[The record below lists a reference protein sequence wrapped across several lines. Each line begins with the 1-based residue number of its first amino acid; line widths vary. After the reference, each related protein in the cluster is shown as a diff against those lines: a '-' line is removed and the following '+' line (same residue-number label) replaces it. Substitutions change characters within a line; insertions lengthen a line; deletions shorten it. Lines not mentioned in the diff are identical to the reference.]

1 MSSTEFSFEALEA
14 TAPVAAPPARGENG
28 PDAVMAAPGAA
39 SDGGPDAVMA
49 ALAQAE
55 AEADAMRA
63 IAREEG
69 LRDGREEAL
78 AALAPALEALNQA
91 VEAMQLEQIARA
103 ERLEAHAVDLGLF
116 LAEKVLGG
124 AIAVEPERVL
134 EAVRGAL
141 RGIVERE
148 RVTVLVHPE
157 DLELVRDAMDD
168 IRASLGGIEHCEV
181 QSERRVSRGGAVV
194 RTPEG
199 DVDARV
205 ETKLVRA
212 REVIEAALSNSSGV

>member
-1 MSSTEFSFEALEA
+1 MSSAEFSFEALEA
-14 TAPVAAPPARGENG
+14 PVVTAPLGGGRA
-28 PDAVMAAPGAA
+28 
-39 SDGGPDAVMA
+39 DGGPDAVLA
-49 ALAQAE
+49 ALAHAE

-69 LRDGREEAL
+69 LREGREEAL

-91 VEAMQLEQIARA
+91 VEAMQHEQIARA
-103 ERLEAHAVDLGLF
+103 ERLEMHAVDLGLF

-124 AIAVEPERVL
+124 AIAVEPTLVL

-148 RVTVLVHPE
+148 RVTVLVHPD

-181 QSERRVSRGGAVV
+181 QAERRVSRGGAVV

-205 ETKLVRA
+205 ETKLLRA
-212 REVIEAALSNSSGV
+212 REVVEAALSSSSPS

>member
-1 MSSTEFSFEALEA
+1 MSGTEFSFEALEA
-14 TAPVAAPPARGENG
+14 PIVTAPPSRGGDAG
-28 PDAVMAAPGAA
+28 PDAVLT
-39 SDGGPDAVMA
+39 

-69 LRDGREEAL
+69 LREGREEAL

-103 ERLEAHAVDLGLF
+103 ERLEKHAVDLGLF

-124 AIAVEPERVL
+124 AIAVEPDRVV

-148 RVTVLVHPE
+148 RVTVLVHPD

-181 QSERRVSRGGAVV
+181 QAERRVSRGGAVV

-199 DVDARV
+199 DVDARI

-212 REVIEAALSNSSGV
+212 REVIESALSSSSGV

>member
-1 MSSTEFSFEALEA
+1 M
-14 TAPVAAPPARGENG
+14 VAPPPSRGDDAG
-28 PDAVMAAPGAA
+28 PDAVLT
-39 SDGGPDAVMA
+39 

-69 LRDGREEAL
+69 LREGRDEAL

-181 QSERRVSRGGAVV
+181 QAERRVSRGGAVV

-199 DVDARV
+199 DVDARI

-212 REVIEAALSNSSGV
+212 REVIESALSSSSGV

>member
-14 TAPVAAPPARGENG
+14 PIVMAPQSGSGERG
-28 PDAVMAAPGAA
+28 PDAVL
-39 SDGGPDAVMA
+39 A

-55 AEADAMRA
+55 AQADAMRA
-63 IAREEG
+63 VAREEG
-69 LRDGREEAL
+69 LREGREEAL

-124 AIAVEPERVL
+124 AIAVEPERVI

-148 RVTVLVHPE
+148 RVTVLVHPD

-181 QSERRVSRGGAVV
+181 QAERRVSRGGAVV

-199 DVDARV
+199 DVDARI

-212 REVIEAALSNSSGV
+212 REVIEEALSSSSGV